1 MNDDVSVAPIPA
13 PKGGPSDSTTNSDE
27 LGFTWFSAFILCVL
41 PCLIWGTAFFSAAV
55 FFVSILIGLPA
66 LLLASDSDKA
76 WRRLRI
82 WLSMSFVTVFL
93 MYAVGGRV
101 QERAA
106 PIATAIEAFKTEA
119 GHYPESLDMLVPKYL
134 EELPILRFSLVQ
146 PQILYGLMEGK
157 PYLRI
162 PTVSG
167 DPFANHEYDF
177 ETKAWKENL

>member
-1 MNDDVSVAPIPA
+1 MNDNVSVAHLPA
-13 PKGGPSDSTTNSDE
+13 PKSDPSDSTKKSRK

-55 FFVSILIGLPA
+55 FLVSMLIGLPA
-66 LLLASDSDKA
+66 LLLASDSHKV

-82 WLSMSFVTVFL
+82 WLGMSFITVFL
-93 MYAVGGRV
+93 MYAVDERL

-106 PIATAIEAFKTEA
+106 PIATAIEAFKAEA
-119 GHYPESLDMLVPKYL
+119 GHYPESLDMLVPKL
-134 EELPILRFSLVQ
+134 LSENPTLRYSLIQ
-146 PQILYGLMEGK
+146 PHITYGLRERK

-167 DPFANHEYDF
+167 DPFSSIEYDF
-177 ETKAWKENL
+177 DEKVWIENF